1 MKNAS
6 RTMKQVM
13 ALFLAVCLVFA
24 PFGAIPAKA
33 ENNSVTIT
41 LNAGDNGKIYDGT
54 NTVLGEDGTIYSE
67 NVLVDTMESFF
78 LKITEEYSVTTT
90 DPKHI
95 AFAGWH
101 LEGKTTA
108 ATLDDIK
115 EYAKSH
121 AKFQLYALY
130 KTVYTVTMNANGGI
144 FADKKSIKK
153 VQVESGTKFSAVNE
167 TVSKTG
173 YKFNGWFE
181 DDKTFKDGVSNDKLI
196 EKDMAVYASYEP
208 NKYVVSFKAD
218 GKLLNEKKDVLFGS
232 AYGDIFPKS
241 DKKGYD
247 FENWYDEDNNMI
259 TSSSTVRIAKDHE
272 LHAKFVPHIYTIKYE
287 LGGGTLKTKWEKYAV
302 ESVSDNSVSANDIV
316 IGTPELKNFDFA
328 GWTITQDNA
337 VLNGKYKEYTI
348 KKGTTSDF
356 VFKANYVPHKFQ
368 IKYDLDGG
376 TLKDK
381 VTDYTAEMTEYIK
394 VGAPE
399 KKGYDFKGWTVTKD
413 KTVLHNV
420 YDEYTIE
427 VGTTSDFVFKANF
440 VPHKYTITYNLDG
453 GTLKNMV
460 KDYTVEMKE
469 YILVGTPEKT
479 GYDFTGWTVT
489 KDGEALRNNY
499 MTYLIDIGTTSDF
512 KFHANWKKQEDKI
525 KKGSVVTVK
534 KMGYTVTKTK
544 KKNGK
549 TIPTEVSFTKC
560 DNDSIKSFT
569 VPATVKIEGVSVKV
583 TKIDAKAF
591 IGCEDLTKVTIGKN
605 IKQIGAKAFYGCE
618 KLKSITV
625 KSSSLKKI
633 ASKAFKGIDPKAV
646 VRVVKAK
653 KASQTK
659 LFSKAAIGYVK
670 TWTIK

>member
-6 RTMKQVM
+6 KTIKQVM
-13 ALFLAVCLVFA
+13 AMFLAVCLILS
-24 PFGAIPAKA
+24 PFSAVPAKA
-33 ENNSVTIT
+33 GDQSLTIM
-41 LNAGDNGKIYDGT
+41 LNAGDVGKIYDGSNVMIGNGIICT
-54 NTVLGEDGTIYSE
+54 E
-67 NVLVDTMESFF
+67 NVLVDDIDTFYS
-78 LKITEEYSVTTT
+78 KITEEYSVKTT
-90 DPKHI
+90 DPEHI
-95 AFAGWH
+95 VFYGWH
-101 LEGKTTA
+101 LEGRTDA
-108 ATLDDIK
+108 ATAEDIRN
-115 EYAKSH
+115 YAGSH
-121 AKFQLYALY
+121 TSFQLYALY

-144 FADKKSIKK
+144 FANNKSIKK
-153 VQVESGTKFSAVNE
+153 VQVEKGTKFSAVKEN
-167 TVSKTG
+167 VSKTG
-173 YKFNGWFE
+173 YKFNGWFT
-181 DDKTFKDGVSNDKLI
+181 DDKTFKEAVTNDEQI

-208 NKYVVSFKAD
+208 NKYKVSFKAD
-218 GKLLNEKKDVLFGS
+218 GKLLNETKEVLFGS
-232 AYGDIFPKS
+232 AYGNIFPTS

-247 FENWYDEDNNMI
+247 FENWYDEENNMI
-259 TSSSTVRIAKDHE
+259 TASSTVRLAKNHE

-287 LGGGTLKTKWEKYAV
+287 LGGGILKTKWEKYAV

-337 VLNGKYKEYTI
+337 VLEGKYKEYTI

-394 VGAPE
+394 VGTPE

-413 KTVLHNV
+413 KTVLHNT

-427 VGTTSDFVFKANF
+427 IGTTSDFVFKANF

-453 GTLKNMV
+453 GTLTNMV

-499 MTYLIDIGTTSDF
+499 MTYLIDIGMTSDF
-512 KFHANWKKQEDKI
+512 KFHANWKKKEDKI
-525 KKGSVVTVK
+525 KKVSVVTVK

-549 TIPTEVSFTKC
+549 TIPTEVAFTKC

-591 IGCEDLTKVTIGKN
+591 IGCEELTKITIGKN
-605 IKQIGAKAFYGCE
+605 VKKIGAKAFYGCE
-618 KLKSITV
+618 KLKRITV
-625 KSSSLKKI
+625 KSKSLKSI
-633 ASKAFKGIDPKAV
+633 GSKAFKGIDPKAV

-653 KASQTK
+653 KVSQTN
-659 LFSKAAIGYVK
+659 LFSKAVIGHVK
-670 TWTIK
+670 TWTIQ